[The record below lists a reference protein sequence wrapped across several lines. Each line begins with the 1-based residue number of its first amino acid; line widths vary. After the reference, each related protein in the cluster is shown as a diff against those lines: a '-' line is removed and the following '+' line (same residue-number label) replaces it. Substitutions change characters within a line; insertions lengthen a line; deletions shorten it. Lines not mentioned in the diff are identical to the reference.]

1 MGDRHDYVALD
12 WVKGEISETLNQAR
26 QALEAFVENPGDST
40 RLRFCLTYIH
50 QVHGTLQMVEFYGAA
65 LLAEEM
71 EKLAQALMHG
81 STSRE
86 GEALDVLM
94 QAILQLPTYLDRVQ
108 AGRRDLP
115 LVLLPLLNDMR
126 TARGEN
132 LLSENALFTPDVD
145 TGSPADGAERLGNFA
160 ADDNIRQLRKL
171 RQAMQIAH
179 AGVIRNQEIPANARQ
194 LSKVFVRLQTLC
206 QGSAHA
212 DLWAAYAGVVEG
224 VEHGTIDPGAAIKQ
238 LLRQADR
245 EVRQLLDLGATA
257 LDTPPAPE
265 LLRNLLFYVAK
276 SPGGS
281 PRLDGLKQRYQL
293 KALLTDDDIANQATG
308 SRLVGPDRSA
318 MQSVVEALGEELMQ
332 VKDRLDLFVRGDR
345 TQTHELAALVPAM
358 KQIADTLAML
368 GLGQPRRVLLE
379 QIELVG
385 QLAGGVSVIND
396 SSLMD
401 VAGGLLYVEASLHGI
416 LGMERERG
424 DVADTSQG
432 SDMQR
437 LAAAQDMVLVHRQ
450 VVQEARNALEQSR
463 ESINAF
469 IISQWDHSQLEPV
482 ADLLNSV
489 RGGLEMLPLVQ
500 CAAIIGNCRRYVVE
514 QLLTPKKIPDWPE
527 LDALADVITSVDYY
541 LERLAEDDSERG
553 DSILAVAAE
562 RLLEL
567 DYGLGMVK
575 SEVAETLPDLV
586 DEQDETGAEQPD
598 MVIGQTSDAEPEP
611 ESEPGLDPELELDA
625 LPEELDHVETTPSH
639 APPGIDAPDQPSP
652 ANAEIDAVEDA
663 RAEVEE
669 EAEDDEFDAEL
680 IEIFVE
686 EAGEVLETL
695 TEYTPVWQAN
705 NDDHKA
711 RAEVRRAF
719 HTLKGSGRMVKA
731 GIMAELAWSVEN
743 MLNRVIDR
751 SIDLTPTVFDVVN
764 AVRALMPELVDDFA
778 LSKQQNLPEVSR
790 LACVADALSRGES
803 AEEAMLAGQEQLESL
818 EEPLETSAE
827 QPSEP
832 SDLINDPLSV
842 DVDHDAEH
850 DAEDFETLPVAEV
863 DLEIEPE
870 SESESESESEHEH
883 EHEHEHEN
891 EFDSES
897 DSELDSIPVKGD
909 GEDWLSE
916 IAEQSAEDEPSSA
929 EADDSDQPVPDLQ
942 AVALE
947 HGLDP
952 VLLEIFNNETQ
963 SHIEQIN
970 AFIDQCE
977 QGLPRQI
984 SDALQ
989 RALHTLKGSAHMAGI
1004 QPIAVLATPLEK
1016 LAKDFKANLIPAEQ
1030 PLADLLGE
1038 AVILFEAGVAQ
1049 LDSNPERT
1057 LEGTDEFLE
1066 RLDDLWRQGLA
1077 ARDSSR
1083 ADMDQSPAQ
1092 SGLLSIFLT
1101 EGIDQLLDVTDT
1113 LALWENGQGPAI
1125 DSRELCQSL
1134 RALGEVAGDVD
1145 LGVIESLCQKLE
1157 DFHEALMTGRIELG
1171 QPEADALAAAH
1182 ERLIGMMDQVAA
1194 HQHIPPADAEIAAL
1208 QALLP
1213 GVSQPPVQATEAP
1226 AASMVKSVGQPTWN
1240 PRDAG
1245 TDAELV
1251 DIFLEEAQE
1260 IIDSSSASLQEWIG
1274 DPANTLAVESLQR
1287 DLHTLKGGARMAEIP
1302 PIGDLAHELEFLYE
1316 GLANQRYQPSNG
1328 LNDLL
1333 HACHDDLAN
1342 MVEGVMAA
1350 RPISDGS
1357 ALIAAIKGY
1366 RARPDQPPQLPG
1378 HSGAT
1383 ASQPEREPEVE
1394 HALSSEGTAGDPLQG
1409 MLGMFLEEAR
1419 EIVAPCTELL
1429 ERMPH
1434 DSSAGVELARRVQ
1447 TLKGSARMAG
1457 QTALAEQSKTLETAL
1472 QNSNTPHDQLKAQL
1486 QGLYEALDTLGG
1498 GVEAG
1503 PADWSMPEMAPSAV
1517 PAPAESLDAV
1527 QEPAPAPRQ
1536 TLAAVKGILQQAMAA
1551 SETDSEDQSARIS
1564 GQETVK
1570 VSAKLLEE
1578 LVNLAGETSIFR
1590 GRIEQQVNDLAHTLQ
1605 DVDSTIERV
1614 RDQLRRLD
1622 METQAQIL
1630 SRHQE
1635 EIEQAYEDFDPLEMD
1650 RYSQLQQLSRSLFES
1665 ASDLLDLKET
1675 LAAKSRDAETL
1686 LLQQARVN
1694 TELQEGL
1701 MRTRM
1706 VPFERLLPRMRRVVR
1721 QVASEVGKQVSLEIG
1736 SAEGEMDRSVL
1747 ERMIGPLEHMLRNA
1761 VDHGIELPEARQDKG
1776 KPEEGRITLDLQR
1789 QGGEI
1794 VLLLSDDGAGINLDA
1809 VRRKAIERGLMDVD
1823 AELTDQEVL
1832 QFILEAGFSTADK
1845 VTQISGRGVGM
1856 DVVNSEVKQLGGSM
1870 SLDTRPGKG
1879 STFTIRLPFTVSVNR
1894 ALMVYS
1900 GDDLYAIPLNTI
1912 EGIVRV
1918 SGYELE
1924 AYYAPD
1930 APPFEYAGKQY
1941 DLRYLGDL
1949 LVTGQQ
1955 PRLSGHSLPL
1965 PVILVRGAEHTVAVQ
1980 VDALAGSR
1988 EIVVKSVG
1996 KQFAVVPGISGAT
2009 ILGDGR
2015 VVVILDLLAI
2025 IRAQQ
2030 ALQSQQRL
2038 AAERAQNIAEKE
2050 DERATLVMVVD
2061 DSITVRKVTTRL
2073 LERHGMEVVTAKDG
2087 IEAIARLQ
2095 DVHPDI
2101 MLLDIEMPRMD
2112 GFEVATLVRHD
2123 DRLKDL
2129 PIVMITSRTG
2139 EKHRERAKAIGVNDY
2154 LGKPYQ
2160 ESLLLEAIGK
2170 LVKVRD

>member
-12 WVKGEISETLNQAR
+12 WVKGEISATLNQAR
-26 QALEAFVENPGDST
+26 QALESFVENPGDST

-86 GEALDVLM
+86 SEALDVLM

-108 AGRRDLP
+108 TGRRDLP

-145 TGSPADGAERLGNFA
+145 TGGPTDDAERLGDFA
-160 ADDNIRQLRKL
+160 EPETVRQLRKL
-171 RQAMQIAH
+171 RQAMQFAH
-179 AGVIRNQEIPANARQ
+179 AGIIRSQDVSTNARQ
-194 LSKVFVRLQTLC
+194 LGKVFARLQALC
-206 QGSAHA
+206 QGSGHA

-224 VEHGTIDPGAAIKQ
+224 LEHGTIDNGAAIRQ

-245 EVRQLLDLGATA
+245 EARQLLDHGSAA
-257 LDTPPAPE
+257 LDSPPAPE

-281 PRLDGLKQRYQL
+281 PRLDALKQRYQL
-293 KALLTDDDIANQATG
+293 KALLTEDDIANQKTG

-318 MQSVVEALGEELMQ
+318 MQSVVEALGEELLQ

-345 TQTHELAALVPAM
+345 RQADELAALITPM

-385 QLAGGVSVIND
+385 DLLNKQSTITD

-424 DVADTSQG
+424 DTKGGALEN
-432 SDMQR
+432 DMQR
-437 LAAAQDMVLVHRQ
+437 LAAAQDMGLVHRQ

-463 ESINAF
+463 EAINAF
-469 IISQWDHSQLEPV
+469 ISSQWDHTQLEPV
-482 ADLLNSV
+482 DDLLNSV
-489 RGGLEMLPLVQ
+489 RGGLEMLPLERA
-500 CAAIIGNCRRYVVE
+500 AAIIGTCRRYLVE
-514 QLLTPKKIPDWPE
+514 QLLTPQRIPEWPE

-553 DSILAVAAE
+553 DNILTVAAE
-562 RLLEL
+562 RLSDLGYTAGELLLESL
-567 DYGLGMVK
+567 PGEAAETEVFDTVLLLVESE
-575 SEVAETLPDLV
+575 SEVDQLSVDVEAFDLEAIEGQAAEESPAV
-586 DEQDETGAEQPD
+586 EA
-598 MVIGQTSDAEPEP
+598 DAESNPEA
-611 ESEPGLDPELELDA
+611 E
-625 LPEELDHVETTPSH
+625 VT
-639 APPGIDAPDQPSP
+639 GIAS
-652 ANAEIDAVEDA
+652 VED
-663 RAEVEE
+663 
-669 EAEDDEFDAEL
+669 EDDEFEAEL

-686 EAGEVLETL
+686 EAGEVLDTL
-695 TEYTPVWQAN
+695 SEYTPVWKAN

-731 GIMAELAWSVEN
+731 SIMAELAWSVEN

-751 SIDLTPTVFDVVN
+751 SVDLTPAVFDIIN
-764 AVRALMPELVDDFA
+764 AVRTLMRQLVEDFSHGA
-778 LSKQQNLPEVSR
+778 QQNLPEVGH
-790 LACVADALSRGES
+790 LAARADALARGEEPDGFFGEFGS
-803 AEEAMLAGQEQLESL
+803 VPGNHETLSQYESDIPDL
-818 EEPLETSAE
+818 PLLL
-827 QPSEP
+827 P
-832 SDLINDPLSV
+832 SV
-842 DVDHDAEH
+842 DV
-850 DAEDFETLPVAEV
+850 
-863 DLEIEPE
+863 EI
-870 SESESESESEHEH
+870 ESEHDDTTE
-883 EHEHEHEN
+883 
-891 EFDSES
+891 
-897 DSELDSIPVKGD
+897 
-909 GEDWLSE
+909 
-916 IAEQSAEDEPSSA
+916 
-929 EADDSDQPVPDLQ
+929 EADELPDESEQLIPGLEISDQEQ
-942 AVALE
+942 
-947 HGLDP
+947 GLDP
-952 VLLEIFNNETQ
+952 VLLEIFRNETQ
-963 SHIEQIN
+963 SHIQQVN
-970 AFIDQCE
+970 AFVAQCE
-977 QGLPRQI
+977 QGLPRAI

-1016 LAKDFKANLIPAEQ
+1016 LAKDFKANLIPADQ
-1030 PLADLLGE
+1030 SLVDLLTD
-1038 AVILFEAGVAQ
+1038 AVSLFEAGVEQ
-1049 LDSNPERT
+1049 LDSTPEST
-1057 LEGTDEFLE
+1057 LMGTDEFLA
-1066 RLDDLWRQGLA
+1066 RLDVVQTQGMA
-1077 ARDSSR
+1077 SRDSSR
-1083 ADMDQSPAQ
+1083 TDLEEGTANA
-1092 SGLLSIFLT
+1092 GLLSIFLT
-1101 EGIDQLLDVTDT
+1101 EGIDHLLDITDT
-1113 LALWENGQGPAI
+1113 LALWENGEGPDI
-1125 DSRELCQSL
+1125 DSRELCQAL

-1145 LGVIESLCQKLE
+1145 LDVIESLCQSLE
-1157 DFHEALMTGRIELG
+1157 DVHEALMTGRIQMQ
-1171 QPEADALAAAH
+1171 QPTVLVLAVAH

-1194 HQHIPPADAEIAAL
+1194 HQHIPPATTEIAEL

-1213 GVSQPPVQATEAP
+1213 VTHVERDDAIAVTTTEVPIPAP
-1226 AASMVKSVGQPTWN
+1226 ELAADTWN
-1240 PRDAG
+1240 PQDAG

-1260 IIDSSSASLQEWIG
+1260 IIDSASASLQQWIA
-1274 DPANTLAVESLQR
+1274 DPVNTLAVESLQR

-1316 GLANQRYQPSNG
+1316 GLGNQRYQPSPG
-1328 LNDLL
+1328 LDDLL
-1333 HACHDDLAN
+1333 HACHDSLAE
-1342 MVEGVMAA
+1342 MVEGVVAG
-1350 RPISDGS
+1350 RPISNGS
-1357 ALIAAIKGY
+1357 GLISAIKGY

-1378 HSGAT
+1378 RDQIVAAGGQEDT
-1383 ASQPEREPEVE
+1383 AVPVVMTPDESID
-1394 HALSSEGTAGDPLQG
+1394 DPLEG

-1419 EIVAPCTELL
+1419 ELIAPCDGLL
-1429 ERMPH
+1429 ENMSTDPT
-1434 DSSAGVELARRVQ
+1434 AGIELTRRIQ

-1457 QTALAEQSKTLETAL
+1457 QSVLAEQSKTLESDL
-1472 QNSNTPHDQLKAQL
+1472 QGEKGSPQQLATQL
-1486 QGLYEALDTLGG
+1486 QKIHAALDMLAG
-1498 GVEAG
+1498 GVAPG
-1503 PADWSMPEMAPSAV
+1503 PADWSIPEITR
-1517 PAPAESLDAV
+1517 PAEPVATATSVALAQDTPV
-1527 QEPAPAPRQ
+1527 VPRQ
-1536 TLAAVKGILQQAMAA
+1536 TLAAVKNILQQAMAA
-1551 SETDSEDQSARIS
+1551 SEVDDEDQSMRSS

-1635 EIEQAYEDFDPLEMD
+1635 EIEQAYEEFDPLEMD

-1706 VPFERLLPRMRRVVR
+1706 VPFDRLLPRMRRVVR

-1736 SAEGEMDRSVL
+1736 NAEGEMDRSVL

-1761 VDHGIELPEARQDKG
+1761 VDHGIELPEVRQTNG
-1776 KPEEGRITLDLQR
+1776 KQEEGRITLDLHR
-1789 QGGEI
+1789 EGGEI
-1794 VLLLSDDGAGINLDA
+1794 VLKLADDGAGINLDA
-1809 VRRKAIERGLMDVD
+1809 VRRKAIERGLMDAD

-1930 APPFEYAGKQY
+1930 APSFEYAGKHY

-1988 EIVVKSVG
+1988 EIVVKGMG

-2030 ALQSQQRL
+2030 ALQSLQRL
-2038 AAERAQNIAEKE
+2038 AAERAQGIADKE

-2087 IEAIARLQ
+2087 VDAIARLQ

-2123 DRLKDL
+2123 ERLRDL

-2160 ESLLLEAIGK
+2160 ESQLLEAIGK